1 MATEGFFVPGSRTA
15 SYVKGKTN
23 EYGASDYY
31 SNVNELGIQ
40 KQAAL
45 QNLSDQYAST
55 INNAYAAYLANQR
68 NIMTSAMGQG
78 FKEQYLQNQQQQLA
92 AQQAQAA
99 QNLATS
105 RAELEQQAS
114 TSKSTLDE
122 LYTRQTK
129 NLDRIVNSMGDYLT
143 YVKSLTGL
151 SADKQTELKA
161 LTEEQEQMSLDELYG
176 TLYNLDPKN
185 LVDEEG
191 VQGKRYSDWIKGQ
204 IKGTD
209 EDTDWY
215 NWLMYEGGL
224 QDYKAML
231 DKTEAVQR
239 PLKEKQIADD
249 LASYKEIVSKT
260 EFPEGT
266 PEEVKAEYKGSDE
279 ERLKYYKD
287 IVEKQQHTKEY
298 VGHAE
303 RQEKGGQYW
312 YNFNGKSYLK
322 DSNPEIRF
330 GVGGKADTKLGKE
343 LTKKLD
349 LTNKIKDGK
358 LAEGDVISHEGNL
371 YILEKIGKNNYM
383 LTALLN
389 AAEASENMKKAG
401 YKRKRDIWTDKWYW
415 TK

>member
-15 SYVKGKTN
+15 DYVKSKPN

-105 RAELEQQAS
+105 RAQLEQQSSANKQ
-114 TSKSTLDE
+114 TIDE
-122 LYTRQTK
+122 LYTKQTK

-143 YVKSLTGL
+143 YVKSLTGV

-191 VQGKRYSDWIKGQ
+191 IQGKRYSDWIKSQ

-239 PLKEKQIADD
+239 PLKEKQIAENK
-249 LASYKEIVSKT
+249 LEYGIESQYEIDK
-260 EFPEGT
+260 
-266 PEEVKAEYKGSDE
+266 
-279 ERLKYYKD
+279 
-287 IVEKQQHTKEY
+287 KQQGSNNNY
-298 VGHAE
+298 VGSAIQDKINNTTVYSVGDKAYVYNLAAGAGE
-303 RQEKGGQYW
+303 QTRDFSIRSRIARDNFSFDIRKAINDKTLAVGDIIKSTSGGLYIIRDNDTITSLLEIPKEDIDKYSKLSNKEKTR
-312 YNFNGKSYLK
+312 YLE
-322 DSNPEIRF
+322 S
-330 GVGGKADTKLGKE
+330 DTK
-343 LTKKLD
+343 
-349 LTNKIKDGK
+349 
-358 LAEGDVISHEGNL
+358 
-371 YILEKIGKNNYM
+371 
-383 LTALLN
+383 
-389 AAEASENMKKAG
+389 
-401 YKRKRDIWTDKWYW
+401 
-415 TK
+415 

>member
-1 MATEGFFVPGSRTA
+1 
-15 SYVKGKTN
+15 
-23 EYGASDYY
+23 
-31 SNVNELGIQ
+31 
-40 KQAAL
+40 
-45 QNLSDQYAST
+45 
-55 INNAYAAYLANQR
+55 
-68 NIMTSAMGQG
+68 
-78 FKEQYLQNQQQQLA
+78 
-92 AQQAQAA
+92 
-99 QNLATS
+99 
-105 RAELEQQAS
+105 
-114 TSKSTLDE
+114 
-122 LYTRQTK
+122 
-129 NLDRIVNSMGDYLT
+129 MGDYLT

-161 LTEEQEQMSLDELYG
+161 LTEEQEKMSLDELYG

-239 PLKEKQIADD
+239 PLKEKQIAED

-266 PEEVKAEYKGSDE
+266 PEEVKAEHKGSDE
-279 ERLKYYKD
+279 ESLKYYKD
-287 IVEKQQHTKEY
+287 IAEKQQHTKEY
-298 VGHAE
+298 VGHAK
-303 RQEKGGQYW
+303 RQESGDQYW
-312 YNFNGKSYLK
+312 YDLNGKSYLK
-322 DSNPEIRF
+322 ESNPEIRF
-330 GVGGKADTKLGKE
+330 GVGDKANTKLGKE

-358 LAEGDVISHEGNL
+358 LAECDVISHEGNL
-371 YILEKIGKNNYM
+371 YVLDKIGKNTYT
-383 LTALLN
+383 LTALLS

-401 YKRKRDIWTDKWYW
+401 YKQKRDIWTDEWYW